1 MWGPRLDPLGSGGHR
16 PVMVL
21 WRQLSRFGFGLM
33 LLASAPMMST
43 GASAQER
50 VETGS
55 NDRDKR
61 LAETYRQMLSEDP
74 GQEYAFRRL
83 LETAHAL
90 GGLSGLIAL
99 YQEDVSKNPKA
110 YASWLVLGQL
120 QRAADQDE
128 AFASWEKA
136 AALKADKA
144 EPHLFAAA
152 FHRQRRAWV
161 EAFTAYDRG
170 VELLRDRGLKQEALR
185 AAAEA
190 AIEAKDLE
198 RARVYFERLIKTEPN
213 NVFLRMQEA
222 STWSRLD
229 QTTLALERWRE
240 VEKQAGGQLQHLVII
255 WREMAELE
263 AQLGRFAEAEATW
276 RRGLAKLAAGHYERR
291 TFLEGLVSVHRRQ
304 DRLGSLVAELERE
317 SERDADALVVLARV
331 LEELGQDEAALAR
344 FREAQKRRP
353 GDEDL
358 RMSALRLLERIGK
371 PEDVLNAWVE
381 LVRAF
386 PREPRYELRLVELY
400 FQQAKPKE
408 AGELLKRVSRA
419 HPQDPSV
426 HLQVVD
432 LWMRYGDKATRGEVE
447 ATYKLLMKL
456 EPEEPSHVMSL
467 GEYYWSIED
476 KARALATW
484 QRLQKMG
491 AKRGEGR
498 FLYAEALADHDL
510 FAEALSELLAALE
523 LAPDNERYVRSLAL
537 LYERMGRRP
546 DALSAWQRLLERSAT
561 STRTSATTR
570 EAREHIIELWEKDE
584 RLEAEMSGLMR
595 RFGAEPPDMA
605 AGRFLA
611 VALLRTGRVSE
622 ARAVFERLDELVP
635 NDHETLSGLDQVY
648 TRQGDTPRLMD
659 TLERLAKASPRA
671 ALEYLFRAAE
681 LALSQGDD
689 TTAKKLARQLIE
701 LAPAEATAHIRVGEL
716 YARLGLSAE
725 AAESWRQALSL
736 EPRNMSVRFRL
747 ASLYRDQGLN
757 QREEQVLTEIVR
769 ETSDPSEVTRAGRRL
784 LQVAILTGRLEAVEQ
799 SLRPLIE
806 AVSRPESRGRTTQL
820 KLVLDVYGHLAQSI
834 RFGPLDGQEAK
845 LTALGERAQR
855 PIVQALEDS
864 DIGMRTRALE
874 LVELTH
880 PGAATGA
887 LGRLASDPEQ
897 SAHLEALAALG
908 RLGTSGAVQVL
919 TRLTSSPQAPTREL
933 ALWALGRTSSAQAGQ
948 VLVERARRGPPRERL
963 IATLALGFG
972 RHEGVGEALVE
983 LARDPLSDVR
993 EAGLWAVTRHAL
1005 PEHAPILIARLEKV
1019 ASPREAAIVVR
1030 GLARLGALGAIE
1042 TRDALVAGL
1051 WTGNPN
1057 LSEALIWEGLAE
1069 LGLGTDTVDPTEEAS
1084 TEAHYRALVMWE
1096 RGIINPA
1103 RPQLY
1108 LGEPRASAPR
1118 AAALPPVPTA
1128 SIDERL
1134 VASIAGRII
1143 AVLERG
1149 HDASRQSL
1157 FLAMSQDAP
1166 DLETTFGRALRRA
1179 LNTSWSP
1186 LLTTAEDID
1195 LRAVV
1200 WSGLVPWLGALNP
1213 PPEALSRLAA
1223 AARSGLLDPRNP
1235 ELSRAALTLMAA
1247 LAGKVAATPDDL
1259 DRMARHLA
1267 LDRSL
1272 HAEVRAAAARA
1283 LAAWSGASQIAP
1295 ALEDPS
1301 PLVRIAAATAIR
1313 DHALPLSEAGLEGLV
1328 DLTRDPLPEV
1338 GVAAAAALLAQPN
1351 GVPGLPGKLQRRLDG
1366 APPHIARALSS
1377 PRATAP

>member
-1 MWGPRLDPLGSGGHR
+1 
-16 PVMVL
+16 MVL
-21 WRQLSRFGFGLM
+21 RRQLSVLGFSLWLGATP
-33 LLASAPMMST
+33 LLVELARAQTERPEAS
-43 GASAQER
+43 
-50 VETGS
+50 S
-55 NDRDKR
+55 NERDKR
-61 LAETYRQMLSEDP
+61 LAETYRQMLAEDP

-99 YQEDVSKNPKA
+99 YQEDVAKNPKA

-120 QRAADQDE
+120 QRAADQNG
-128 AFASWEKA
+128 AFASWDKA
-136 AALKADKA
+136 AALKPDKA

-152 FHRQRRAWV
+152 FHRHKRSWEQAFPAYERA
-161 EAFTAYDRG
+161 

-198 RARVYFERLIKTEPN
+198 RARGYFDRLIKTEPN
-213 NVFLRMQEA
+213 NMFLRMQEA

-276 RRGLAKLAAGHYERR
+276 RRGLAKLPSGHYERR

-304 DRLGSLVAELERE
+304 DRLGALVAELERE

-358 RMSALRLLERIGK
+358 RMSALRLLERIGQ
-371 PEDVLNAWVE
+371 PEDVLKAWVE
-381 LVRAF
+381 LVKAF
-386 PREPRYELRLVELY
+386 PREPRYELRLAELY

-510 FAEALSELLAALE
+510 FAEALTELTAALE
-523 LAPDNERYVRSLAL
+523 LAPDNERYVRALAL
-537 LYERMGRRP
+537 LHERMGRRP
-546 DALSAWQRLLERSAT
+546 DALAAWQRLLDRSNT

-595 RFGAEPPDMA
+595 RFGAEPPDLA

-622 ARAVFERLDELVP
+622 ARAVLERLDELVP

-681 LALSQGDD
+681 LALGQGDD
-689 TTAKKLARQLIE
+689 ATVKKIARQLIE

-725 AAESWRQALSL
+725 AAEAWRQALSL

-769 ETSDPSEVTRAGRRL
+769 ETSDPTEVTRAGRRL

-834 RFGPLDGQEAK
+834 RYGPLEGQEAK
-845 LTALGERAQR
+845 LAALGERAQR

-897 SAHLEALAALG
+897 SAHLDALAALG

-919 TRLTSSPQAPTREL
+919 TRLTSTPQAPTREL

-972 RHEGVGEALVE
+972 RHEGVGDALTE

-1005 PEHAPILIARLEKV
+1005 PEHAPLLIARLEKA
-1019 ASPREAAIVVR
+1019 ASPREAAIVIR
-1030 GLARLGALGAIE
+1030 GLVRLGTPE

-1057 LSEALIWEGLAE
+1057 LSEATLWDGLAE
-1069 LGLGTDTVDPTEEAS
+1069 HGLAADTIDPTEEAS

-1108 LGEPRASAPR
+1108 LGEPRATPPR
-1118 AAALPPVPTA
+1118 ARTLSTP
-1128 SIDERL
+1128 SNDERL
-1134 VASIAGRII
+1134 VASVAERIS

-1149 HDASRQSL
+1149 HDASRRSL
-1157 FLAMSQDAP
+1157 FGAMSQGAP
-1166 DLETTFGRALRRA
+1166 DLGSTFGRALARA
-1179 LNTSWSP
+1179 LSTSWRP
-1186 LLTTAEDID
+1186 LSSAAEDVD
-1195 LRAVV
+1195 LRAAV
-1200 WSGLVPWLGALNP
+1200 WSGLVPWLSLLSP
-1213 PPEALSRLAA
+1213 PPEALDRLAG
-1223 AARSGLLDPRNP
+1223 AARSGLHDTRNP
-1235 ELSRAALTLMAA
+1235 ELGRAALALMAA
-1247 LAGKVAATPDDL
+1247 LAGKVEARPDDL
-1259 DRMARHLA
+1259 ERMARYLA
-1267 LDRSL
+1267 LDAAP
-1272 HAEVRAAAARA
+1272 HAELRAAAARA
-1283 LAAWSGASQIAP
+1283 LVAWSGAAQVLP
-1295 ALEDPS
+1295 ALDDPS
-1301 PLVRIAAATAIR
+1301 PLVRIAAATAIGE
-1313 DHALPLSEAGLEGLV
+1313 HKLALSETGLEGLV

-1338 GVAAAAALLAQPN
+1338 GVAAAVALLAQPR
-1351 GVPGLPGKLQRRLDG
+1351 GLAGLPGELQRRLDG
-1366 APPHIARALSS
+1366 APPHIARALGRS
-1377 PRATAP
+1377 PQRAD